1 MRLRLTDFKS
11 NTREG
16 VEGTCERCMRTVML
30 NYPTYTF
37 ADSGGGVHV
46 VEGWYSD
53 WGDHIVLD
61 VHLPLFTH
69 WLHGAE
75 FKRPKDVAE
84 LSNIDGLSGER
95 LWEEYYSRSSNRRP
109 TATPSR
115 NSTKTSPGRSWAV
128 SPRTSRQTRTATR
141 HGK

>member
-11 NTREG
+11 NTRKG
-16 VEGTCERCMRTVML
+16 VEGTCELCMRTGIL
-30 NYPTYTF
+30 DYPTYTF

-53 WGDHIVLD
+53 WGDHVVLD

-75 FKRPKDVAE
+75 FKQLKDVAE
-84 LSNIDGLSGER
+84 LSNIDGLSGEK
-95 LWEEYYSRSSNRRP
+95 LWEEYLFQVLESAAYCDTEQELNKNLAWALLDSQ
-109 TATPSR
+109 
-115 NSTKTSPGRSWAV
+115 STN
-128 SPRTSRQTRTATR
+128 
-141 HGK
+141 